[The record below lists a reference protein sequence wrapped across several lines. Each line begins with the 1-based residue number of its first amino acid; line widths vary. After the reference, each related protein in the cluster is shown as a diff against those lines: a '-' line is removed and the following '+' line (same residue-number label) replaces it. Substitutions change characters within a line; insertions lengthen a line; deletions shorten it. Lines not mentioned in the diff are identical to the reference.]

1 MTKTEQIVAAIAAKL
16 TAAGVP
22 NRSDTANPYS
32 FEDTIVLIDCG
43 NEQPN
48 GVLDNVGF
56 VYWDLTISLWII
68 AQSGTPKLAPE
79 VLRAAAHIALYADRS
94 LGGLIIDIQAGSVNR
109 QIDQENP
116 AAGITE
122 AQYQIQYRALENVL

>member
-1 MTKTEQIVAAIAAKL
+1 MTKTEQIVAAIASKL
-16 TAAGVP
+16 TAAGVT

-32 FEDTIVLIDCG
+32 FEDTTVLIDCG

-48 GVLDNVGF
+48 GVLDSVGF

-68 AQSGTPKLAPE
+68 AQGATPKLAPE
-79 VLRAAAHIALYADRS
+79 ILRAAAHTALYADRS
-94 LGGLIIDIQAGSVNR
+94 LGGLIIDIQAGAVIR
-109 QIDQENP
+109 QIDQDNP

-122 AQYQIQYRALENVL
+122 AQYLIQYRSIENTL